1 GASIDCASAHVAT
14 IAVYARNCLTSANDF
29 GGAWSFCAFQGVNPS
44 APTLFFQLPI
54 GRSVYN
60 ALHLKL
66 VQDIK
71 KPLSLIRA
79 LNFQLAYSL
88 SRFENPGTLDQDF
101 GNSGALDNNRPKL
114 YFGPSGLHPT
124 HLISFAAF
132 AD

>member
-1 GASIDCASAHVAT
+1 
-14 IAVYARNCLTSANDF
+14 NDF
-29 GGAWSFCAFQGVNPS
+29 GGACSFCSFQGVNPS
-44 APTLFFQLPI
+44 APSLFFQLPI

-60 ALHLKL
+60 ALQLKL

-101 GNSGALDNNRPKL
+101 GNSGALDNNRPNRHNCRRDRKSTRL
-114 YFGPSGLHPT
+114 NSSHVA
-124 HLISFAAF
+124 ISYAVFCLKKKKSQ
-132 AD
+132 